1 MSVLFFF
8 GHTFIFCLLS
18 LPPSPHRTSPVGIAS
33 IIAGKLAEVESFS
46 VLVEEIGLYM
56 LTVLLGLFIH
66 GCITLPLI
74 YIVMTR
80 SNPLKV
86 VKAALQALL
95 TAFGTSSR

>member
-1 MSVLFFF
+1 M
-8 GHTFIFCLLS
+8 
-18 LPPSPHRTSPVGIAS
+18 
-33 IIAGKLAEVESFS
+33 
-46 VLVEEIGLYM
+46 
-56 LTVLLGLFIH
+56 LGLVIH

-74 YIVMTR
+74 YIIMTR